1 MIYFCLMIIDMKK
14 PNNMKKIYFIVLLIF
29 ALQSTGLQLSALSE
43 IEVLEEQIGSQQLTL
58 DEITTQNED
67 LIKEVTRLKKDK
79 NEKIEIIRLKDQ
91 KIVTLAAVITV
102 LSILCLIFFFAYRSV
117 RRRKRIDIAELEE
130 EIARLKQ

>member
-1 MIYFCLMIIDMKK
+1 
-14 PNNMKKIYFIVLLIF
+14 MKKIYFIVLLIF